1 MIGIKATVKL
11 HGLEAALRRLNTM
24 EKKAAFREVGA
35 HARQDQALH
44 DAKHEGPDG
53 PWPALHP
60 STVARYAK
68 MAKAKRGKARARKLL
83 GRLPRALKTVITG
96 SSIRIVSRVKWAFVH
111 QAGGRAGRG
120 ARIPRRQFLWISDRL
135 MQRSSRVF
143 QQHLLKAWKGR

>member
-1 MIGIKATVKL
+1 MIGIRATVKL
-11 HGLEAALRRLNTM
+11 NGIEAAMRRLTTF
-24 EKKAAFREVGA
+24 EKKAAFREVGM
-35 HARQDQALH
+35 HARQDQTLH
-44 DAKHEGPDG
+44 DVKHEGPDG

-68 MAKAKRGKARARKLL
+68 AAKAKRGRARARKLL
-83 GRLPRALKTVITG
+83 GRLPKALQTIITG
-96 SSIRIVSRVKWAFVH
+96 SSLKVRSRVKWAFVH

-143 QQHLLKAWKGR
+143 QEHLLKAWRDR

>member
-11 HGLEAALRRLNTM
+11 HGLEAAMRRLSTM
-24 EKKAAFREVGA
+24 EKRAAFREVGI
-35 HARQDQALH
+35 HARQDQSLH

-68 MAKAKRGKARARKLL
+68 KAKTKRGKARPRKLL
-83 GRLPRALKTVITG
+83 GRLPRALRTIITG
-96 SSIRIVSRVKWAFVH
+96 SSIRVVSRVKWAFVH

-143 QQHLLKAWKGR
+143 QQHLLKAWRDR